1 MALTA
6 TFLILI
12 AFTPGLFWLWFFL
25 RLDKIHPAPRRLI
38 ALAFLW
44 GCLSTIP
51 AGLGSYLLNAPA
63 LLGNWPSTPPEP
75 LNAALAMLLI
85 VGPVEE
91 LAKFGAVRL
100 GPYRSLYFDSSMAG
114 LVYAAAA
121 SLGFASVENFLYVI
135 TYGPAVMLLR
145 APLSTLAHL
154 VFGSIWG
161 QALGQHYTS
170 GGRRWL
176 LLIGSL
182 LLAAAVHGWFNLMLL
197 TLGPAALLTNSVLVA
212 FGGLWV
218 YAAFRKGQR
227 ASPFRYRRN
236 YPRVLCARCGTV
248 IMSLHRFCTA
258 CGAPVTP
265 GRQALICS
273 YCGHSN
279 RPDASFCTACGDQL
293 LRR

>member
-1 MALTA
+1 MTA

-12 AFTPGLFWLWFFL
+12 SFTPGLFWLWFFL
-25 RLDKIHPAPRRLI
+25 RLERIHPAPRRLI
-38 ALAFLW
+38 ALTFLW
-44 GCLSTIP
+44 GCLATIP
-51 AGLGSYLLNAPA
+51 AGLGSYILDAPA
-63 LLGNWPSTPPEP
+63 LLGDWPIDQPEP
-75 LNAALAMLLI
+75 LNAAIAMLLI

-100 GPYRSLYFDSSMAG
+100 GAYRSLYFDSAMAG

-121 SLGFASVENFLYVI
+121 SLGFASLENFLYVLN
-135 TYGPAVMLLR
+135 YGPAVMLLR

-161 QALGQHYTS
+161 QALGQYYIS
-170 GGRRWL
+170 GGRRRL

-182 LLAAAVHGWFNLMLL
+182 ILAAAVHGWFNLMLL
-197 TLGPAALLTNSVLVA
+197 TLGPVALLIDLALVA

-218 YAAFRKGQR
+218 YGAFRKGQR

-236 YPRVLCARCGTV
+236 YPRVPCESCGTV

-258 CGAPVTP
+258 CGAPVSN

-273 YCGHSN
+273 YCGNSN
-279 RPDASFCTACGDQL
+279 RPDAAFCTACGDQL